1 MLNIA
6 KTTTVTTVTP
16 VTTTATTTTPVTNV
30 TTNTAVTTTVYADGT
45 TPTLVTYSSPVVTE
59 NTSVSTAKVV
69 TNSTQTAVTNA
80 VANYSTRID
89 QYSYLQAA
97 SRRYNMLVD
106 SNPLDRNYGG
116 TWNANKNDGW
126 NSYLTY
132 TRTSSNTVDTYKTSS
147 NTFTIGAES
156 FVTADVL
163 FGIKYDF
170 VNANINGDQATG
182 TLQKHHLGLYNL
194 TTFNNLLV
202 LKSDLGFAYDRFAN
216 THTLAALN
224 YANAGKG
231 NGKDIWLNERLY
243 SKSYFGFAP
252 FVGGRFETSS
262 LDAIA
267 ETGDAYTAQS
277 FTATKVTRAAAEGG
291 LRFDY
296 QFGDAFRVIA
306 EGGYLTPTKSKG
318 IDGITSY
325 KLNLQATPTKTI
337 SGTIGAGQQ
346 KQATLTDT
354 NLTADV
360 TFKF

>member
-1 MLNIA
+1 
-6 KTTTVTTVTP
+6 
-16 VTTTATTTTPVTNV
+16 
-30 TTNTAVTTTVYADGT
+30 VYADGT
-45 TPTLVTYSSPVVTE
+45 TPTTVTYGSPAVTE

-69 TNSTQTAVTNA
+69 TNSTQTAVNNA

-170 VNANINGDQATG
+170 VNANINGDQAAG

-202 LKSDLGFAYDRFAN
+202 LKSDIGFAYNRFTN

-243 SKSYFGFAP
+243 SKSFYGFAP
-252 FVGGRFETSS
+252 FIGGRFESNS
-262 LDAIA
+262 VDAIA
-267 ETGDAYTAQS
+267 ETGDAYTAQT
-277 FTATKVTRAAAEGG
+277 FDAIKLTRATAEGG

-296 QFGDAFRVIA
+296 QFGDMLRVIA
-306 EGGYLTPTKSKG
+306 EGGYLLPTKAKG
-318 IDGITSY
+318 IDSITTY
-325 KLNLQATPTKTI
+325 KLNLQATPTKFI
-337 SGTIGAGQQ
+337 SGSIGAGQQ